1 MAKKKKD
8 KEAKKARAEQKLKKN
23 QAKAESKDKKRAK
36 KLDEDD
42 DDMDIEEVL
51 ANFKKEQEQFEK
63 VAVDSVDKVNK
74 RLNPCMVGNPSASS
88 SKKELIVFGGEFTNP
103 QTSTTT
109 FYNDLHTFTP
119 ENNQWKRYT
128 SQNAPMP
135 RSSAAMAAQRPGSPG
150 RMT

>member
-1 MAKKKKD
+1 MSLYISKHTATHVQLHTQSYPYQTNHTTMAKKKKD

-74 RLNPCMVGNPSASS
+74 RLNHAWS
-88 SKKELIVFGGEFTNP
+88 E
-103 QTSTTT
+103 
-109 FYNDLHTFTP
+109 TP
-119 ENNQWKRYT
+119 R
-128 SQNAPMP
+128 
-135 RSSAAMAAQRPGSPG
+135 RRAARKSL
-150 RMT
+150 